1 MTGTNNLTASL
12 LIQIPARF
20 PNIRVWRTNT
30 GGAVP
35 MGIVRAAVAMIRTGK
50 IEAGCQMLQRPT
62 KFGILG
68 GGDISGVIGPS
79 GRVLSIEVK
88 WGADKQSEE
97 QQAFEAMLRDRG
109 GLYLI
114 ARDVEGCLE
123 ALAATVAAKAVGAGA
138 AGAA

>member
-1 MTGTNNLTASL
+1 MTGTNKLTADL

-20 PNIRVWRTNT
+20 PNIRVWRTNA

-88 WGADKQSEE
+88 WDADKQSEE
-97 QQAFEAMLRDRG
+97 QQAFEAMLTDRG
-109 GLYLI
+109 GLYII
-114 ARDVEGCLE
+114 ARNVEGCLKDLE
-123 ALAATVAAKAVGAGA
+123 YSMIRRASA
-138 AGAA
+138 

>member
-1 MTGTNNLTASL
+1 MTGTNKLTADL

-97 QQAFEAMLRDRG
+97 QRAFEAMLRERG
-109 GLYLI
+109 GLYII
-114 ARDVEGCLE
+114 ARDVEGYLKDLE
-123 ALAATVAAKAVGAGA
+123 YSMIRRASA
-138 AGAA
+138 